1 MFQFVH
7 LQRLG
12 FWILG
17 YEFFQP
23 FLLIVGGLLC
33 AFGYCC
39 LLCLLEL
46 FVVFDDLGL
55 TVIHGFDFQLM
66 GLYFSI
72 SALDSGPAYAFG
84 NEEKSKKP
92 AVVFSNC
99 FSINFL
105 HWIYQKVHLSRSL
118 LILYS
123 FSTVSE
129 DSLLSS

>member
-1 MFQFVH
+1 MFQFVY

-12 FWILG
+12 FRILG

-33 AFGYCC
+33 ALGYCC

-46 FVVFDDLGL
+46 FVVFDYLGL
-55 TVIHGFDFQLM
+55 TVVHGFDFQLM
-66 GLYFSI
+66 SLYFSI

-84 NEEKSKKP
+84 NKEKSKEP
-92 AVVFSNC
+92 AIIFSNC

-105 HWIYQKVHLSRSL
+105 HWINQNVHLSRSL

-123 FSTVSE
+123 LSTVSE
-129 DSLLSS
+129 DYLLNS